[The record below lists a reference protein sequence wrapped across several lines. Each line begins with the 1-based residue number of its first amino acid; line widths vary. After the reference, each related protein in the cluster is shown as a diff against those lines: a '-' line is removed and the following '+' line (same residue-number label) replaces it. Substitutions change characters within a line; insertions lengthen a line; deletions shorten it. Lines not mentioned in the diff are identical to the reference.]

1 MTKLDNSE
9 NIDSDE
15 QGNSKKESEVVSFIK
30 FLITMFVLVA
40 LIRGTIVEAYRI
52 PSASMRPTLI
62 EQDHILVTKFDYGLH
77 LAFVPTS
84 IFQFTTVLKMLREYF
99 PSVPTSFDKYVTPN
113 RFDVVVFTLEENP
126 DTNYIKRVIA
136 LPGETIEVRGTTVY
150 VNGKPQEDPEKV
162 QWLEGGIANFGPV
175 RVPEGHVFLMGDNR
189 DHSRDS
195 RFWDNPFLKVNRIK
209 GKARIIYWNFASM
222 GRMGTI
228 IR

>member
-30 FLITMFVLVA
+30 FLITMFILVA
-40 LIRGTIVEAYRI
+40 LIRGTFVEAYRI
-52 PSASMRPTLI
+52 PSSSMRPTLI
-62 EQDHILVTKFDYGLH
+62 EQDHILVTKFDYGFH
-77 LAFVPTS
+77 LAFVPIS
-84 IFQFTTVLKMLREYF
+84 IFQFTTALEKLREYF
-99 PSVPTSFDKYVTPN
+99 PNIPTSWDEFVIPS

-136 LPGETIEVRGTTVY
+136 LPGEIVEVRGTTVY
-150 VNGKPQEDPEKV
+150 VNGTPQEDPATV
-162 QWLEGGIANFGPV
+162 QWLEGGIANFGPAK
-175 RVPEGHVFLMGDNR
+175 VPEGHVFLMGDNR

-195 RFWDNPFLKVNRIK
+195 RFWEKPFLSVDRIK
-209 GKARIIYWNFASM
+209 GKARIIYWNFGSL